1 MKNLAIITG
10 ADGGMGSEITKA
22 VAAAG
27 YYVVMFCR
35 TKTNGEKRKSQIVDA
50 TGNPNIEVM
59 EVDLS
64 SMKETAAV
72 TQLIKKKGMLV
83 DLLMNNAGTMSK
95 CFTRTSEGFENTVA
109 VNYLAPFLLTNR
121 LIPLMHNGTRIVNM
135 ISCTYAIGRI
145 DDCFFTKG
153 RRGFFFRIPIYSN
166 TKLALWLFTK
176 KLSEQLK
183 EKGIYVNAADP
194 GIVSTEIIRMDMWF
208 DPLTDIFFRPLI
220 RTPRQGADTAIKLL
234 LEKDLYGVTGK
245 MYASGKQKKISAF
258 YNNHPQMELLWEK
271 TKEQLSEYL
280 K

>member
-27 YYVVMFCR
+27 YYVVMLCR

-95 CFTRTSEGFENTVA
+95 CFNRTSEGFENTVA

-135 ISCTYAIGRI
+135 ISCKIGR
-145 DDCFFTKG
+145 
-153 RRGFFFRIPIYSN
+153 
-166 TKLALWLFTK
+166 AH
-176 KLSEQLK
+176 
-183 EKGIYVNAADP
+183 V
-194 GIVSTEIIRMDMWF
+194 
-208 DPLTDIFFRPLI
+208 
-220 RTPRQGADTAIKLL
+220 
-234 LEKDLYGVTGK
+234 
-245 MYASGKQKKISAF
+245 
-258 YNNHPQMELLWEK
+258 
-271 TKEQLSEYL
+271 
-280 K
+280 